1 LVALHL
7 PFVTFVAV
15 VGATG
20 FGDGYGLALRAIP
33 LAAVAGAIQ
42 IRHSLAAANGMR
54 PTHWKWSLA
63 ALVLLAVSS
72 HLMMPAWRSGVLH
85 WFVAA
90 SFLMLLRPPYGLVL
104 STIDVLLITTWSTL
118 TAVLRHTPVAA
129 TMWEFGYVFLILVA
143 GVIGLYGAARL
154 VWHAEE
160 LRASRAQLAELA
172 GDHERLRISRN
183 LHDLLGQ
190 SLSAVALKGDL
201 AHGLLARR
209 EVSQAS
215 AEIASLVDVARS
227 ALRDVRTI
235 AHREPAVSLASELH
249 RGADILSAVGIDTRV
264 DRHVE
269 ALPPK
274 IDELFAWAVREGITN
289 IVRHSAATAC
299 SISIGRSHGTVSLAI
314 ENDGAGLPSS
324 AGHGLKGL
332 VARAGELSGKA
343 SGQALAGGRFVLNV
357 QVPEAASGMVGTA

>member
-1 LVALHL
+1 
-7 PFVTFVAV
+7 
-15 VGATG
+15 
-20 FGDGYGLALRAIP
+20 
-33 LAAVAGAIQ
+33 
-42 IRHSLAAANGMR
+42 
-54 PTHWKWSLA
+54 
-63 ALVLLAVSS
+63 
-72 HLMMPAWRSGVLH
+72 
-85 WFVAA
+85 
-90 SFLMLLRPPYGLVL
+90 
-104 STIDVLLITTWSTL
+104 
-118 TAVLRHTPVAA
+118 
-129 TMWEFGYVFLILVA
+129 
-143 GVIGLYGAARL
+143 
-154 VWHAEE
+154 
-160 LRASRAQLAELA
+160 
-172 GDHERLRISRN
+172 
-183 LHDLLGQ
+183 
-190 SLSAVALKGDL
+190 
-201 AHGLLARR
+201 
-209 EVSQAS
+209 
-215 AEIASLVDVARS
+215 
-227 ALRDVRTI
+227 
-235 AHREPAVSLASELH
+235 VSLASELH